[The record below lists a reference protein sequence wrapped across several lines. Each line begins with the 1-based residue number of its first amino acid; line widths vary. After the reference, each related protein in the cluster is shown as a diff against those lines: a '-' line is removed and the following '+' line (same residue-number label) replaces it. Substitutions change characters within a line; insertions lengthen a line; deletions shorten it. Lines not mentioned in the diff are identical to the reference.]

1 MATSFRVKTG
11 CLTCRQRRKKC
22 DERKPVCTGCT
33 RNFLECDWPKLVTDK
48 DWALKAKSGASG
60 GKVKHLNQTTPESG
74 LARAQHMVFVV
85 ERSRPTSLEQKPILP
100 PRTTLERGFS
110 EDPVTGGVAD
120 GSLTLW
126 RALPASFM
134 SDDRPILLTP
144 HSFLLLQHYLE
155 DTACVLVPK
164 LRRRNPF
171 ITHVLPLAYSD
182 DLLMHA
188 VMALSGIHLSY
199 QQKDNLD
206 IQLATRNHYSLL
218 LKGLRLA
225 FVDES
230 KQPCTERSLRL
241 LVILVVLCHVEVSG
255 LQSPEVVLTAPY
267 LLYDQALSGDPH
279 GGIFPHLRASRQL
292 ILGLLQ
298 KDNINMDSDD
308 KRMKGFVLEVYAYL
322 VLANNITPYGRNEA
336 RTLPLDPFITS
347 FETLREYETFGLFFS
362 CGHGLFE
369 TIPKICIFAMDRL
382 SEEEGSNV
390 CSMEN
395 QRTYQHLVS
404 SLLEWK
410 SPPVDLEMIEFENAH
425 RSAGEVYRQALLMF
439 VKAAMCGSVVD
450 NPKVIAE
457 IQGHIEVIEDA
468 MPILHVSPFV
478 TVMLWPLMIMGSC
491 LTSPRERAGLM
502 RSLEASSIELMQV
515 AEAAKLLQLLWDDN
529 DRRAYGPFGLHLI
542 MQKHNINFSMA

>member
-22 DERKPVCTGCT
+22 DERKPICTGCT

-48 DWALKAKSGASG
+48 AGALKAKSAAPGEKG
-60 GKVKHLNQTTPESG
+60 KHLKPPTSEPG
-74 LARAQHMVFVV
+74 LARTQHTVFVV
-85 ERSRPTSLEQKPILP
+85 KRSRQASVEPKPTLPSKASLEDNV
-100 PRTTLERGFS
+100 S
-110 EDPVTGGVAD
+110 EDPITGGVAD

-126 RALPASFM
+126 RDLTASFM
-134 SDDRPILLTP
+134 SDDRPILLTR
-144 HSFLLLQHYLE
+144 HSFHLLQHYLE
-155 DTACVLVPK
+155 DTACFLVPK
-164 LRRRNPF
+164 VRTRNPF

-188 VMALSGIHLSY
+188 VMALSGIHLCY
-199 QQKDNLD
+199 QQKDNID

-241 LVILVVLCHVEVSG
+241 LVILVVLCHVEVSWP
-255 LQSPEVVLTAPY
+255 QRPEAVLTATY
-267 LLYDQALSGDPH
+267 LRDDQALAGEPH

-292 ILGLLQ
+292 ILSLLH
-298 KDNINMDSDD
+298 KPDVNMNSDN

-322 VLANNITPYGRNEA
+322 VLANNITPYGRSEA

-347 FETLREYETFGLFFS
+347 FELLREYETFGLFFS

-369 TIPKICIFAMDRL
+369 TIPKICIFAMNRL
-382 SEEEGSNV
+382 AEEEGSNL
-390 CSMEN
+390 CSTEN
-395 QRTYQHLVS
+395 QQTFDHLVS

-410 SPPVDLEMIEFENAH
+410 SPPVDPEMIEFEIAH
-425 RSAGEVYRQALLMF
+425 LSAGEAYRQALLMF
-439 VKAAMCGSVVD
+439 VKTAMCGSVVD

-457 IQGHIEVIEDA
+457 IQGHIEVIDDA
-468 MPILHVSPFV
+468 MPIIHVSPFV

-491 LTSPRERAGLM
+491 LTSPRGRAKLM
-502 RSLEASSIELMQV
+502 MALEESAIELMQV
-515 AEAAKLLQLLWDDN
+515 AVAAKLLRLLWEDN
-529 DRRAYGPFGLHLI
+529 DKRAFGPFGLHLI